1 MKNIK
6 ELRQRA
12 KLSQEQLAAA
22 VGVSRQ
28 SVSSWEAGVWPSAEL
43 VSRIAAALGCKI
55 GDLFED
61 EENPGGASPSPAN

>member
-43 VSRIAAALGCKI
+43 VPRIAAALHCEI
-55 GDLFED
+55 GDLYKD
-61 EENPGGASPSPAN
+61 GGEAE